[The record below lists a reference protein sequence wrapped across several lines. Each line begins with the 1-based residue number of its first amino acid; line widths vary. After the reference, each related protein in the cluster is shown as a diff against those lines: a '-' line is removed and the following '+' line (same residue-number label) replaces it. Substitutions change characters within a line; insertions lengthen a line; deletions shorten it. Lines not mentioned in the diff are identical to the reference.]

1 MTETPAQTLH
11 RAAEKLRGLAKAA
24 IADGWT
30 GPTATAQA
38 WAPYGSGQRRL
49 IVGSGRRQYDPADP
63 EAWVP
68 TRYIADAEEESFA
81 TLIAAAHPGLMLLL
95 ADWLDA
101 EARAE
106 ETGAE
111 AVRALQDMAADAG
124 AGGAVVVAS
133 STLREALA
141 VAGAVLDEEVAAA

>member
-1 MTETPAQTLH
+1 MTEPPAQFLH
-11 RAAEKLRGLAKAA
+11 RAAGKLREIANAA
-24 IADGWT
+24 MADGWT
-30 GPTATAQA
+30 GPTATAEA
-38 WAPYGSGQRRL
+38 WAPYGNGQRRL
-49 IVGSGRRQYDPADP
+49 IVGSGKRRYDPADP

-106 ETGAE
+106 ETGAQ
-111 AVRALQDMAADAG
+111 AAQALQDMAADAG

-141 VAGAVLDEEVAAA
+141 VAGAVLGEEVGAA